1 MRPMFPRRPLLTLP
15 LLALLAAL
23 AAPAFAAQSHAGHAH
38 EAPAKP
44 AARQLAPDAATA
56 TPRPGVDFVVLEK
69 PVARYAKR
77 KAAIEVAEVFSYA
90 CIHCAHFQPM
100 VDAWLKTKPKDVQFE
115 YVPAVFGGP
124 FTSFAAAFF
133 AAESFK
139 VRERS
144 HAAVFKA
151 LFEDK
156 TIGVATSAA
165 ISGLYARWD
174 VDQAAF
180 VEKMESP
187 AVREQMAKARAFHAD
202 AKVMGTPTLV
212 INGKYLV
219 SATNDRS
226 FPGMMR
232 TLELVLARERKGLPP
247 PAPGQPL

>member
-1 MRPMFPRRPLLTLP
+1 MRPQSTRRTLLTLP

-56 TPRPGVDFVVLEK
+56 TPRPGVDFTVLET
-69 PVARYAKR
+69 PVARYAPR

-90 CIHCAHFQPM
+90 CIHCAHYQPM
-100 VDAWLKTKPKDVQFE
+100 VDAWLKKKPKDVQWE

-124 FTSFAAAFF
+124 FTAFAAAYF
-133 AAESFK
+133 AAESTGG
-139 VRERS
+139 RARS
-144 HAAVFKA
+144 HSAVFKA
-151 LFEDK
+151 IFDEKAVK
-156 TIGVATSAA
+156 TAEPAA
-165 ISGLYARWD
+165 IADLYARWG
-174 VDQAAF
+174 VDRAAF
-180 VEKMESP
+180 IAAMDTP
-187 AVREQMAKARAFHAD
+187 AVREQMAKARAFHSN

-219 SATNDRS
+219 TATNDRS

-232 TLELVLARERKGLPP
+232 TLELVLARERKGLAP
-247 PAPGQPL
+247 PAPGKPL

>member
-1 MRPMFPRRPLLTLP
+1 MRPMSTRRPLLTLP

-23 AAPAFAAQSHAGHAH
+23 AAPASAAQSHAGHAH

-44 AARQLAPDAATA
+44 AARKLAPDAATA

-124 FTSFAAAFF
+124 FTAFAAAFF
-133 AAESFK
+133 AAESTG
-139 VRERS
+139 VRARS
-144 HAAVFKA
+144 HSGIFKA
-151 LFEDK
+151 IFEEK
-156 TIGVATSAA
+156 AIPVANLEGIA
-165 ISGLYARWD
+165 GLYARWG
-174 VDQAAF
+174 VDPQVF
-180 VEKMESP
+180 FDTMESP
-187 AVREQMAKARAFHAD
+187 KVREQMAKARAFHAE